1 MYASAEACSGKIN
14 VALNRER
21 KYRDEG
27 LNAEVFD
34 LLQLDDDDKI
44 DVYEWPI
51 RDDDDSDDDAD

>member
-14 VALNRER
+14 EALNRER